1 MWDRV
6 PLFTRDQGRASSYLL
21 IANIDFSL
29 ELRGEI
35 LGSHWGETR
44 SGCLMT
50 KTDVVCLL
58 RVYLF
63 ITHPHPSIPH
73 MSSHRVT
80 EAEYMITLFEYR
92 ARPVNWYI
100 YSPSG
105 QGQFRKTTYN
115 NHWTRECLVS
125 NGCNYLVNILFSLN
139 FNIIVSWS
147 ISKYRPLLINW

>member
-63 ITHPHPSIPH
+63 IIHPHPTHVQSQGHRGWVYDHSIW
-73 MSSHRVT
+73 
-80 EAEYMITLFEYR
+80 I
-92 ARPVNWYI
+92 
-100 YSPSG
+100 
-105 QGQFRKTTYN
+105 QGQTSKLIHLLTLWSGTISQDYN

-139 FNIIVSWS
+139 FNLIVSWS